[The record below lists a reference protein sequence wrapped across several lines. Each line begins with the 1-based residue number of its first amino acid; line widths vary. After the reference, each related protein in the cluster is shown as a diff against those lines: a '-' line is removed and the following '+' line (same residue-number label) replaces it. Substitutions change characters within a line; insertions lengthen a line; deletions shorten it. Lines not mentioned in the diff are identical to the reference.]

1 MMIDWEIKQHSIR
14 DTADQINILLILMK
28 FQFYSLNLYGCH
40 LSEFVIVQLAICSLM
55 LGNH

>member
-28 FQFYSLNLYGCH
+28 FQLYSLNLYGCH
-40 LSEFVIVQLAICSLM
+40 LSEFVIVQ
-55 LGNH
+55 

>member
-28 FQFYSLNLYGCH
+28 FQLYSFNLYGCH
-40 LSEFVIVQLAICSLM
+40 LSEFVIVQ
-55 LGNH
+55 